1 MPTITNVHGLPQSL
15 VAAVTNDPYTN
26 GGADI
31 STTTL
36 IDAPQVRVLKR
47 KHSEALTVDVSER
60 IWALLGQGVHTI
72 LERAALRTEG
82 MVAEQ
87 RLFAEIAGW
96 TLSGQFDVMALETGV
111 LSDYKVT
118 TVYKLQDIDKW
129 TQQLNILRWLAYKND
144 AVVRELEVIAI
155 LRDWKKG
162 EAERKESYPQT
173 PIVRVPIPVWALG
186 ETEEFIL
193 DRITL
198 HQYADKGGRVD
209 CTDEDR
215 WYTGD
220 QWAIIKPEGKRAL
233 RVLDEHPKPEDVPD
247 GYVVQKRHGE
257 YRRCM
262 SYCEVRDYCA
272 QWKTTQAEMAQA

>member
-1 MPTITNVHGLPQSL
+1 MATVTNVHGLPESL
-15 VAAVTNDPYTN
+15 VRAVTNDPYTN

-31 STTTL
+31 SVTKL
-36 IDAPQVRVLKR
+36 IDAPQIRVLTKR
-47 KHSEALTVDVSER
+47 HAAEMTVDVSER
-60 IWALLGQGVHTI
+60 IWSLLGQAVHTI

-96 TLSGQFDVMALETGV
+96 QLSGQFDVMALETGV

-118 TVYKLQDIDKW
+118 TVFKLQDVDKW
-129 TQQLNILRWLAYKND
+129 TQQLNILRWLAAKND
-144 AVVRELEVIAI
+144 AAVHELEIIAI

-162 EAERKESYPQT
+162 EAERKETYPQT
-173 PIVRVPIPVWALG
+173 PIVRVPIPVWELA

-193 DRITL
+193 DRISL

-215 WYTGD
+215 WYSGTTYALKKDG
-220 QWAIIKPEGKRAL
+220 AIRASKVQSAPFDDVPEGYTVEER
-233 RVLDEHPKPEDVPD
+233 P
-247 GYVVQKRHGE
+247 GE
-257 YRRCM
+257 YRRCA
-262 SYCEVRDYCA
+262 SYCEVRAFCK
-272 QWKTTQAEMAQA
+272 QRLGHLP